1 MQVGLNHREKLT
13 RVHTPVH
20 ARILLYVCLLNF
32 ASAEVWFRKARFE
45 LSEMDFGGLSSRLGY
60 FSSKKREDAWL

>member
-1 MQVGLNHREKLT
+1 MQVGLNHSEKLT
-13 RVHTPVH
+13 RVHRHVH

-32 ASAEVWFRKARFE
+32 ASAVVWFRKVRFK
-45 LSEMDFGGLSSRLGY
+45 LSEVDFGTFLCRLGY